1 VRLAQQWPEVEKAY
15 AQVNR
20 MFGDIVKV
28 TPTSKVVGDL
38 ALYMV
43 SNGLTPEDIE
53 NPKKEISFPAS
64 VIALFRGEVGQ
75 PYGGFPEALQKKVL
89 KGEAPLTARR
99 GALLP
104 PADFAAVRAEAE
116 KKARRQIS
124 ETELSSYLMY
134 PEVFVDYA
142 THRRAYSDT
151 SVLPTPVYFYGMEPG
166 QEVAVEIERGKI
178 LIVSFLAAGEP
189 DDEGQCTLFFELNGQ
204 PRTVKVLD
212 KAMAASGKIRR
223 KADDGDPAQVGAPMP
238 GMIVNVCDAGST
250 VKQGDRLFT
259 IEAMKMET
267 AVYADM
273 DGKVAEV
280 VCHTGHRVEPH
291 DLVVVLEAV

>member
-1 VRLAQQWPEVEKAY
+1 
-15 AQVNR
+15 
-20 MFGDIVKV
+20 
-28 TPTSKVVGDL
+28 
-38 ALYMV
+38 
-43 SNGLTPEDIE
+43 
-53 NPKKEISFPAS
+53 
-64 VIALFRGEVGQ
+64 
-75 PYGGFPEALQKKVL
+75 
-89 KGEAPLTARR
+89 
-99 GALLP
+99 
-104 PADFAAVRAEAE
+104 
-116 KKARRQIS
+116 
-124 ETELSSYLMY
+124 
-134 PEVFVDYA
+134 
-142 THRRAYSDT
+142 
-151 SVLPTPVYFYGMEPG
+151 MEPG

-223 KADDGDPAQVGAPMP
+223 KADDSDPAQVGAPMP
-238 GMIVNVCDAGST
+238 GMIVNVCDTGST

-280 VCHTGHRVEPH
+280 VATTGQRVEPH

>member
-1 VRLAQQWPEVEKAY
+1 
-15 AQVNR
+15 
-20 MFGDIVKV
+20 
-28 TPTSKVVGDL
+28 
-38 ALYMV
+38 MV

-53 NPKKEISFPAS
+53 NPNKDIAFPAS

-75 PYGGFPEALQKKVL
+75 PYGGFPEALQKKIL
-89 KGEAPLTARR
+89 KGEQPLTGRR

-104 PADFAAVRAEAE
+104 PADLAAVRAEAE
-116 KKARRQIS
+116 KKARRQVS

-142 THRRAYSDT
+142 AHRRAYSDT
-151 SVLPTPVYFYGMEPG
+151 SVLPTSVYFYGLEAG

-178 LIVSFLAAGEP
+178 LIISFLAVSEP
-189 DDEGQCTLFFELNGQ
+189 DDDGQRTLFFELNGQ

-223 KADDGDPAQVGAPMP
+223 KADAGDATQVGAPMP
-238 GMIVNVCDAGST
+238 GMIVNVCTAGST

-267 AVYADM
+267 AVYADI
-273 DGKVAEV
+273 DARIAEV
-280 VCHTGHRVEPH
+280 VAATGQRVEPH
-291 DLVVVLEAV
+291 DLVMVLEPV